1 MIKHEKHKLIRR
13 MSAMNIWILVVIVS
27 LVATPAFA
35 DATADAKTQSEAFAR
50 AVNAGD
56 VKAMLALYAN
66 NARVIWPG
74 QGDEAKGKAEI
85 EKLIV
90 NTMKAFPGAK
100 MTLKSQEAI
109 PLGSGYIA
117 TIGKWEMSFKG
128 SNGKVQTMEIRTSEV
143 IKKQGHRTVYVID
156 HASVGLPPPG
166 AEGATGAS
174 PAPQ

>member
-1 MIKHEKHKLIRR
+1 MK
-13 MSAMNIWILVVIVS
+13 MMNIWIWIAIVFFVS
-27 LVATPAFA
+27 TPAFA
-35 DATADAKTQSEAFAR
+35 DATADAKAHSEAFAR
-50 AVNAGD
+50 AANAGD
-56 VKAMLALYAN
+56 VKAMLTLYAD

-74 QGDEAKGKAEI
+74 QGDEAKGKIEI

-90 NTMKAFPGAK
+90 NTLKAFPGVK

-109 PLGSGYIA
+109 PLGNGYIA

-128 SNGKVQTMEIRTSEV
+128 SDGKIQTMEIRTSEI

-166 AEGATGAS
+166 DNGATGTS

>member
-1 MIKHEKHKLIRR
+1 
-13 MSAMNIWILVVIVS
+13 MNIWILVAIVS
-27 LVATPAFA
+27 LAATPAFA
-35 DATADAKTQSEAFAR
+35 DATADAKAHSAAFAR

-56 VKAMLALYAN
+56 VKATLALYAN

-74 QGDEAKGKAEI
+74 LGDEAKGKAEI
-85 EKLIV
+85 EKLII

-109 PLGSGYIA
+109 PLGRGYIA

-128 SNGKVQTMEIRTSEV
+128 SDGKIQTMEIRTSEV
-143 IKKQGHRTVYVID
+143 IKKQGRRTVYVID

-166 AEGATGAS
+166 EEGATGTS

>member
-35 DATADAKTQSEAFAR
+35 DATADAKAQSDAFAR

-56 VKAMLALYAN
+56 VKATLALYAN

-100 MTLKSQEAI
+100 MTLKSQETI

-117 TIGKWEMSFKG
+117 TIGKWKMSFKG

-166 AEGATGAS
+166 EEGATGAS